1 MIWKQKPFNVILL
14 FCFAV
19 FVQVLTD
26 NLNNSRATH
35 SYLGLNENFW
45 ESVLPVISRL
55 MEYRN
60 E

>member
-26 NLNNSRATH
+26 NLKKNSRATH
-35 SYLGLNENFW
+35 SYVGLNENFW
-45 ESVLPVISRL
+45 ESVLPVI
-55 MEYRN
+55 
-60 E
+60 